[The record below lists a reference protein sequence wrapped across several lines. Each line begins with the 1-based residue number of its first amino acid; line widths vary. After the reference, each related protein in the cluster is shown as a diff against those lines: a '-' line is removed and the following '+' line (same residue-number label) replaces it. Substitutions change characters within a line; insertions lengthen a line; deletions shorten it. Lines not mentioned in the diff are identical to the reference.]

1 MTPAQLGRF
10 PYFVTIRRVGAT
22 VLVGAM
28 GDIENVS
35 QGFQPGDWM
44 SRPKVAPCEIVPA
57 CCVEVTQTRRFDRVC
72 RSTHP

>member
-1 MTPAQLGRF
+1 MTPAQLGRL

-35 QGFQPGDWM
+35 QGFQPGD
-44 SRPKVAPCEIVPA
+44 
-57 CCVEVTQTRRFDRVC
+57 
-72 RSTHP
+72 

>member
-35 QGFQPGDWM
+35 QGFQPGD
-44 SRPKVAPCEIVPA
+44 
-57 CCVEVTQTRRFDRVC
+57 
-72 RSTHP
+72 